1 MRVAFAFLALLALTA
16 AKPAP
21 KPVDWSR
28 TVARAPSGGFVIGN
42 PAAKVRLVEYMSY
55 TCGHCAQFAADSRM
69 PLARD
74 WLARGRVS
82 FEIRNFVLNG
92 LDFTAALA
100 ARCAGPARFKGNHDA
115 IFAAQASLLEKG
127 GAFDASKHGTNPVV
141 GMKAW
146 ARASGLTALMATRG
160 VPAAALDR
168 CIADPKEQ
176 ARIQSM
182 TRDAAETRKLPG
194 TPYFFLNDR
203 ALATNKWSDVEIELR
218 AATSS

>member
-1 MRVAFAFLALLALTA
+1 MRIAFAFLALFALTA

-21 KPVDWSR
+21 KAADWSR
-28 TVARAPSGGFVIGN
+28 TVARAPSGGFLIGN
-42 PAAKVRLVEYMSY
+42 PAAKLRLVEYMSY

-74 WLARGRVS
+74 WLAQGRVS

-100 ARCAGPARFKGNHDA
+100 ARCGGPARFKGNHDA
-115 IFAAQASLLEKG
+115 IFASQPALLEKG

-146 ARASGLTALMATRG
+146 ARASGLAPLMAARG

-176 ARIQSM
+176 ARIQAM
-182 TRDAAETRKLPG
+182 TRDASEVRKLPG
-194 TPYFFLNDR
+194 TPYFYLNDR
-203 ALATNKWSDVEIELR
+203 ALATNKWSEVEAELR
-218 AATSS
+218 AANPT